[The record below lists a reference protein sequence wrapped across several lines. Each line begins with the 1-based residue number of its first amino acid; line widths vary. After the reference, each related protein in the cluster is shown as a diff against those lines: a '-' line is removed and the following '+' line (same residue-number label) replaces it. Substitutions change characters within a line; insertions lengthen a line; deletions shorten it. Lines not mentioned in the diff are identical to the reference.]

1 MIPARYAHIL
11 FGFLLSGI
19 MVAIVSCVILLLGGA
34 GFDGFFMRWLKAFLP
49 TWAVA
54 FPTVL
59 VVAPFVRRLV
69 AKLTASG

>member
-1 MIPARYAHIL
+1 MIPARYAHVL

-19 MVAIVSCVILLLGGA
+19 MVAFVSFVILVMNGV
-34 GFDGFFMRWLKAFLP
+34 GFDGFFLRWLKAFLP

-59 VVAPFVRRLV
+59 VVAPLVRKLV
-69 AKLTASG
+69 DRLTA